1 MTENEKEFDEVFK
14 DYGGIYIPSD
24 KNIIDFISAATI
36 MAKNLQEWLKPSYPN
51 LPDINFNFIDTLL
64 LNACATKYKGKYFI
78 GLNIGSFF
86 LLHDMFLEMFASN
99 DILPHLGNIS
109 LETEEKKNLKA
120 MYNWEGK
127 ICFNPND
134 VMSMPLD
141 IERIKYAA
149 EYGQMAVQFFLL
161 HELGHIIRG
170 HTDYKSRLNEN
181 SFLSEL
187 NNKENNNGILSWVSQ
202 TLEMD
207 ADSFAINRILLID
220 EGRLANMEANNF
232 KPIYKDWGTV
242 ILHEMFV
249 IYSAFKLWDIDVLD
263 IDKAQEYSHPPNSI
277 RISLMEIN
285 IVSIFLEKYKSENI
299 KNIISKIRESSK
311 IAEDAFV
318 KITFKLST
326 HDTFIMNTIMGQD
339 YIKYIRYNWNKV
351 RPLLEPFAF
360 GTLPPLQVSE

>member
-1 MTENEKEFDEVFK
+1 
-14 DYGGIYIPSD
+14 
-24 KNIIDFISAATI
+24 
-36 MAKNLQEWLKPSYPN
+36 
-51 LPDINFNFIDTLL
+51 
-64 LNACATKYKGKYFI
+64 
-78 GLNIGSFF
+78 
-86 LLHDMFLEMFASN
+86 
-99 DILPHLGNIS
+99 
-109 LETEEKKNLKA
+109 
-120 MYNWEGK
+120 
-127 ICFNPND
+127 
-134 VMSMPLD
+134 
-141 IERIKYAA
+141 
-149 EYGQMAVQFFLL
+149 
-161 HELGHIIRG
+161 
-170 HTDYKSRLNEN
+170 
-181 SFLSEL
+181 
-187 NNKENNNGILSWVSQ
+187 
-202 TLEMD
+202 
-207 ADSFAINRILLID
+207 
-220 EGRLANMEANNF
+220 
-232 KPIYKDWGTV
+232 
-242 ILHEMFV
+242 MFV